1 MRDTDSEIARLSL
14 VQLRSLWYMERWLP
28 YRKIPTMVERTYYRA
43 VLFHNAQIYLR
54 MGSRRVESL
63 YTLNEREAGILIV
76 HIVHIEHSTNYIYIY
91 RTQNC
96 LSETESSIHS
106 NKEAINYYNSAILN
120 QKRFKKSRFPGH
132 KFCIL

>member
-1 MRDTDSEIARLSL
+1 
-14 VQLRSLWYMERWLP
+14 
-28 YRKIPTMVERTYYRA
+28 MVERTYYRA

-54 MGSRRVESL
+54 LGSRRVESL
-63 YTLNEREAGILIV
+63 YTLNESVAGILIVQV

-106 NKEAINYYNSAILN
+106 NKEAINYYHSAILN
-120 QKRFKKSRFPGH
+120 QKRIKKSRFPGY
-132 KFCIL
+132 KVSIL